1 MIPRNPQEAEQ
12 LWALEEDK
20 RWKMR
25 KEIFP
30 DIREDTI
37 IFANWNQL
45 YKASN
50 DFFEVRLI
58 KLT

>member
-50 DFFEVRLI
+50 DLFEV
-58 KLT
+58 